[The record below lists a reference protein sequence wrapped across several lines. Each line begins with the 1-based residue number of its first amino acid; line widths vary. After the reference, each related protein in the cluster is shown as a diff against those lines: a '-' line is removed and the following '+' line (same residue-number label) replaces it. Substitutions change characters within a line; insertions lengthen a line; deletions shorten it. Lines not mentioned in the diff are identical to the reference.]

1 MKWRKGIKKVAG
13 FVLAGILAVGIMGC
27 QGSQEEE
34 EILTICVDSGTE
46 GIGSMIA
53 DGWSNLNEGMKTD
66 LVVIPA
72 DETAAQAKIK
82 ELRTEIMSG
91 GGPDVFLLSAD
102 SNQRLFED
110 PKKTMYS
117 DTFLPLDDY
126 MSDAKH
132 MKPEEWNQTVLESGR
147 TEEGQVVLPVLYS
160 YYAFAFQTSRLENPG
175 EIPSS
180 LEEIFACE
188 DPLIGEYVAYF
199 PYFAMLYSFG
209 ELADYQEEKL
219 ICSEEDLL
227 KRAEE
232 MVAYKLKCPSK
243 WPSNTEAE
251 GIVAYGEADG
261 TFFSNVDR
269 FSGEEETVFAF
280 PNDQGGVTAH
290 VKMYA
295 AINRNTELPEQ
306 AFAALDFLL
315 SDEVISGEGFPYG
328 EDKWAGRSNRFFPG
342 IGGISV
348 NQTLAQEACRS
359 QTAKDALKKINSQIT
374 AVRYPSILDQE
385 IQQLYKDCHLSEL
398 SGNGEY
404 TNEAMR
410 KELISRAYER
420 MEMQLSE

>member
-66 LVVIPA
+66 LVVIPS

-91 GGPDVFLLSAD
+91 GGPDIFLFSTD
-102 SNQRLFED
+102 GNQRLFED
-110 PKKTMYS
+110 LKKTMYS

-126 MSDAKH
+126 ISEAKY

-160 YYAFAFQTSRLENPG
+160 YYAFAFQTSCLENPG

-180 LEEIFACE
+180 LEEFLACE
-188 DPLIGEYVAYF
+188 DPLIGSNVASF
-199 PYFAMLYSFG
+199 SHLAMLYSFG

-219 ICSEEDLL
+219 FFSEEDLL
-227 KRAEE
+227 KRVEE
-232 MVAYKLKCPSK
+232 MLDYKIK
-243 WPSNTEAE
+243 WPLKWSLDTEVE
-251 GIVAYGEADG
+251 GVVAHGEVDG

-269 FSGEEETVFAF
+269 FAEEEATVFAF
-280 PNDQGGVTAH
+280 PNDQGGVTAR
-290 VKMYA
+290 VKTYA
-295 AINRNTELPEQ
+295 AINRNTELPDQ

-315 SDEVISGEGFPYG
+315 SNEVISGEGFPYG
-328 EDKWAGRSNRFFPG
+328 EDKWAGSFTYFSSG
-342 IGGISV
+342 TDGISV
-348 NQTLAQEACRS
+348 NQTLAQEFCKS
-359 QTAKDALKKINSQIT
+359 QTSKTAFQKMNSQIT
-374 AVRYPSILDQE
+374 AVRYPSALDSE
-385 IQQLYKDCHLSEL
+385 IEQMYLQADLNV
-398 SGNGEY
+398 SGPHPD
-404 TNEAMR
+404 EATR
-410 KELISRAYER
+410 KELVSRVYER

>member
-53 DGWSNLNEGMKTD
+53 DGWSNLDEGMKTD
-66 LVVIPA
+66 LVVIPS
-72 DETAAQAKIK
+72 DETAAQTKIT

-91 GGPDVFLLSAD
+91 AGPDIFLFSTNR
-102 SNQRLFED
+102 SQRLFED

-132 MKPEEWNQTVLESGR
+132 MKPEEWNQTILESGR
-147 TEEGQVVLPVLYS
+147 TEEGQVVLPVQYTFH
-160 YYAFAFQTSRLENPG
+160 AFAFQSACLKNPG

-180 LEEIFACE
+180 LEEILACE
-188 DPLIGEYVAYF
+188 DPLIGEYSTFYPDSLMF
-199 PYFAMLYSFG
+199 HSFG

-219 ICSEEDLL
+219 VCSKEDLQ
-227 KRAEE
+227 KRVEE
-232 MVAYKLKCPSK
+232 MIAHQSK
-243 WPSNTEAE
+243 WLSKTEAE
-251 GIVAYGEADG
+251 GIVACGEVDG

-269 FSGEEETVFAF
+269 FSGEEEAVFAF
-280 PNDQGGVTAH
+280 PNDQGGVTAR
-290 VKMYA
+290 VNTYA
-295 AINRNTELPEQ
+295 AINRNTKLPEQ

-315 SDEVISGEGFPYG
+315 SNEVISGEGFPYG
-328 EDKWAGRSNRFFPG
+328 YDKRVGSTNHFSSG
-342 IGGISV
+342 QGGISV
-348 NQTLAQEACRS
+348 NQTLVQGFFKS
-359 QTAKDALKKINSQIT
+359 QTAKEAFQKMNSQIT

-385 IQQLYKDCHLSEL
+385 IQQMYWEADLNASGPHPDEAARKDLV
-398 SGNGEY
+398 
-404 TNEAMR
+404 
-410 KELISRAYER
+410 SRAYER

>member
-1 MKWRKGIKKVAG
+1 MKWKKGSKKVVG
-13 FVLAGILAVGIMGC
+13 FVLAGILAIGMMGC
-27 QGSQEEE
+27 QGGQEEE
-34 EILTICVDSGTE
+34 KILTICVDVGTE
-46 GIGSMIA
+46 DIGSMIA
-53 DGWSNLNEGMKTD
+53 DGWSNLDEGMKTD
-66 LVVIPA
+66 LVVIPS
-72 DETAAQAKIK
+72 DETAAQTKIT

-91 GGPDVFLLSAD
+91 AGPDVFLFSTNR
-102 SNQRLFED
+102 SQRLFED
-110 PKKTMYS
+110 PKKNMYS

-132 MKPEEWNQTVLESGR
+132 MKPEEWNQTILESGR
-147 TEEGQVVLPVLYS
+147 TEEGQVVLPVQYTFH
-160 YYAFAFQTSRLENPG
+160 AFAFQSACLKNPG

-180 LEEIFACE
+180 LEEILACE
-188 DPLIGEYVAYF
+188 DPLIGEYSTFYPDSLMF
-199 PYFAMLYSFG
+199 HSFG

-232 MVAYKLKCPSK
+232 MVAYKLKYPSK

-295 AINRNTELPEQ
+295 AINRNTELPDQ

-315 SDEVISGEGFPYG
+315 SNEVISGEGFPSG

-342 IGGISV
+342 LGGISV

-359 QTAKDALKKINSQIT
+359 QTAKDALKKMNSQIT

-404 TNEAMR
+404 TSEATR